1 MDKKILK
8 FLYKYTL
15 PKSEFA
21 RYCASRD
28 NLPVLAGLYYNEG
41 NIIASNSKVLIV
53 VKQDYDPI
61 LEGRVVA
68 QKVGILSR
76 YPDYKGVISHAAKNK
91 YEDLAGFLKACKNLK
106 RPSTEKSILCVNVN
120 EVCFN
125 PFLVL
130 ELVKIFD
137 LLKEDF
143 GLYIQSPKEY
153 FSRLQSES
161 CTVVITPYWNIEPVN
176 NISVENALAYGDL
189 L

>member
-53 VKQDYDPI
+53 IKQDYDPI
-61 LEGRVVA
+61 LEGRVLA

-76 YPDYKGVISHAAKNK
+76 YPDYKGLISHAAKNK
-91 YEDLAGFLKACKNLK
+91 YEDLAGFLKACKNLE
-106 RPSTEKSILCVNVN
+106 RPSTEESILCVNVN
-120 EVCFN
+120 NVCFN
-125 PFLVL
+125 PSLVL
-130 ELVKIFD
+130 ELVKIFG

-143 GLYIQSPKEY
+143 ELYIQSGAY
-153 FSRLQSES
+153 HSCLQSAS
-161 CTVVITPYWNIEPVN
+161 CTIIIAPYFNVDPMN